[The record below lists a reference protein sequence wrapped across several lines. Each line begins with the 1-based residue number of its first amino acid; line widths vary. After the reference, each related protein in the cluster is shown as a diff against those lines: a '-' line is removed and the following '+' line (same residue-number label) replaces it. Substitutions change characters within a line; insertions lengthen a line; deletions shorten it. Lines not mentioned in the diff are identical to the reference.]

1 VMAAQFWP
9 GMDPI
14 GQTFRKDS
22 TTVRVVGVARAL
34 KVRSLGEAPR
44 PFFFVPYAQSPFSYA
59 TLVARTRRG
68 GDADA
73 VAVRMVGVMRD
84 IDPSIPVLQETTMAR
99 HVGAV
104 LLPTRLGALVFGLF
118 AALALLLA
126 MIGVYGVV
134 SYAVARRARE
144 VGIRMALGA
153 QPNEVVRLLMRE
165 GLVMI
170 AGGGLLGLA
179 LAFAMTR
186 VLRSLL
192 SGVTASDPSAF
203 IAAPLLLLIVGVSAA
218 LLPALRSAR
227 TDPVRVLRAD

>member
-1 VMAAQFWP
+1 
-9 GMDPI
+9 
-14 GQTFRKDS
+14 
-22 TTVRVVGVARAL
+22 
-34 KVRSLGEAPR
+34 
-44 PFFFVPYAQSPFSYA
+44 
-59 TLVARTRRG
+59 
-68 GDADA
+68 
-73 VAVRMVGVMRD
+73 
-84 IDPSIPVLQETTMAR
+84 
-99 HVGAV
+99 VGAV
-104 LLPTRLGALVFGLF
+104 LLPARD
-118 AALALLLA
+118 
-126 MIGVYGVV
+126 GVAHDPVHADHRERERQGREQREYDRTE
-134 SYAVARRARE
+134 ARRSRE

>member
-1 VMAAQFWP
+1 
-9 GMDPI
+9 
-14 GQTFRKDS
+14 
-22 TTVRVVGVARAL
+22 
-34 KVRSLGEAPR
+34 
-44 PFFFVPYAQSPFSYA
+44 
-59 TLVARTRRG
+59 
-68 GDADA
+68 
-73 VAVRMVGVMRD
+73 
-84 IDPSIPVLQETTMAR
+84 MAR

-104 LLPTRLGALVFGLF
+104 LLPARLGAVVFALF
-118 AALALLLA
+118 AALALSLA

-134 SYAVARRARE
+134 SYAVARRSRE

-165 GLVMI
+165 GLMMI
-170 AGGGLLGLA
+170 AGGGVVGLV
-179 LAFAMTR
+179 LAFAATR

-203 IAAPLLLLIVGVSAA
+203 IVAPILLLVVGVSAA